1 VVVVGGG
8 HNGLVCACY
17 LARAGLD
24 VLVLEAAATP
34 GGCIH
39 TVDLPAAGGVW
50 RSAPTSMAA
59 SAAAGS
65 RATSSWSRASGSA
78 STSATR

>member
-24 VLVLEAAATP
+24 VVVLEAAATP

-39 TVDLPAAGGVW
+39 TIDLPAGDRAQRLRRRLGPGPRRRAGPARPPRRRPPMTPW
-50 RSAPTSMAA
+50 P
-59 SAAAGS
+59 
-65 RATSSWSRASGSA
+65 
-78 STSATR
+78 

>member
-1 VVVVGGG
+1 VPAAEVVVIGGG

-24 VLVLEAAATP
+24 VIVLEAAATP

-39 TVDLPAAGGVW
+39 TIELAGG
-50 RSAPTSMAA
+50 RGRP
-59 SAAAGS
+59 
-65 RATSSWSRASGSA
+65 
-78 STSATR
+78 